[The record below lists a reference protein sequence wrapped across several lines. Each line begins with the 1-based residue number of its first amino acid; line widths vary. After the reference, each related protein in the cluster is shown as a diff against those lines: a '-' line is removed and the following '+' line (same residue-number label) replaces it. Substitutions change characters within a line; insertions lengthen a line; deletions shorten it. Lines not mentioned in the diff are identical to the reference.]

1 MRALG
6 RQLKEGAV
14 VCADVGQ
21 NQIWACQHLFM
32 HGIRFMTSGGLGTMG
47 YSIPAAIGAKIAD
60 PGRQSVVI
68 NGDGSFQMS
77 MNELAAIREGQL
89 DVKIVIIRNHV
100 LGLVHQSQVLP
111 PYHGSYGVELDGD
124 PDLHVLISAYGI
136 KSMALH
142 DESDMEDKIR
152 EFLNTD
158 GAAVLIVDVD
168 AMCATTE

>member
-1 MRALG
+1 
-6 RQLKEGAV
+6 
-14 VCADVGQ
+14 
-21 NQIWACQHLFM
+21 
-32 HGIRFMTSGGLGTMG
+32 MG

-77 MNELAAIREGQL
+77 MNELAAIRAGQL